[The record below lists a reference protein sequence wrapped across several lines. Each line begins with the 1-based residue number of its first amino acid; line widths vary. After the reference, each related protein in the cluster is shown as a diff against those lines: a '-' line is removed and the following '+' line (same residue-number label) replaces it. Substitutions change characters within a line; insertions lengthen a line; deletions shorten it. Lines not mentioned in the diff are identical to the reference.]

1 MEYFGSFSFR
11 KLKEEIIGDGN
22 KTRQQVEELL
32 TVRITIDLL
41 SFFTRKNQRKASASN
56 SGSGITQPLP
66 LPLPLPLPE
75 KKHIILKIN
84 KNKQNQRCL
93 IIQTPQSYCNTT
105 GKRKRDAE
113 TENWVPEK
121 PNPPRNRNRNAENEE
136 DWVPEKPNPPK
147 KRPPDPNPKPN
158 LKPNAPTL
166 PNPPP
171 DLPLHFK
178 NRINAMN
185 GTQLVLIIQKPLS
198 DTVVNIH
205 NSRLSIPLSQIKP
218 QDFLTEDEIKDFDK
232 HNKIMEEVPFIDPSG
247 EVNTMTLTQWDMRKP
262 SGTKSS
268 SYILRTNWNKVL
280 KANLKTTSELKAKRV
295 IQIWSFRRQV
305 GDEQQLGLALVVLN
319 TEGEGSSSS

>member
-1 MEYFGSFSFR
+1 MEDFGSFSFR

-32 TVRITIDLL
+32 AVRITIDFLCL
-41 SFFTRKNQRKASASN
+41 C
-56 SGSGITQPLP
+56 L
-66 LPLPLPLPE
+66 LPLPLPE
-75 KKHIILKIN
+75 KKPIILKIN

-113 TENWVPEK
+113 TEDWVPEK

-147 KRPPDPNPKPN
+147 KRPPDPN

-185 GTQLVLIIQKPLS
+185 GTQLVLIIQKPLT
-198 DTVVNIH
+198 DTDVNIH

-232 HNKIMEEVPFIDPSG
+232 HNKVMEEVPFIDPSG

-280 KANLKTTSELKAKRV
+280 KANLKTTSELKAKK
-295 IQIWSFRRQV
+295 
-305 GDEQQLGLALVVLN
+305 GDPNLVFP
-319 TEGEGSSSS
+319 TPSW

>member
-1 MEYFGSFSFR
+1 MEDFGSFKR
-11 KLKEEIIGDGN
+11 LKEEVTGDGN
-22 KTRQQVEELL
+22 KTRQQ
-32 TVRITIDLL
+32 
-41 SFFTRKNQRKASASN
+41 
-56 SGSGITQPLP
+56 
-66 LPLPLPLPE
+66 
-75 KKHIILKIN
+75 
-84 KNKQNQRCL
+84 
-93 IIQTPQSYCNTT
+93 
-105 GKRKRDAE
+105 RDAE
-113 TENWVPEK
+113 T
-121 PNPPRNRNRNAENEE
+121 E

-147 KRPPDPNPKPN
+147 KRPPDLNPKPN

-185 GTQLVLIIQKPLS
+185 GTQLVLIIQKPLT
-198 DTVVNIH
+198 DTDVNIH

-232 HNKIMEEVPFIDPSG
+232 HNKVMEEVPFIDPSG
-247 EVNTMTLTQWDMRKP
+247 EVNTMTLTQWDIRKP

>member
-1 MEYFGSFSFR
+1 MEDFGSFKR
-11 KLKEEIIGDGN
+11 LKEEVTGDGN
-22 KTRQQVEELL
+22 KTRQQVEDWL
-32 TVRITIDLL
+32 TERVMIDLL
-41 SFFTRKNQRKASASN
+41 NFFARKNQRKAPASASN
-56 SGSGITQPLP
+56 SGSGFTR
-66 LPLPLPLPE
+66 PLPLPLPE
-75 KKHIILKIN
+75 KKPIILNIN
-84 KNKQNQRCL
+84 RNKQNPRCL

-113 TENWVPEK
+113 TEDWVPEK
-121 PNPPRNRNRNAENEE
+121 PNPPSNRNTNAENEE

-147 KRPPDPNPKPN
+147 KRPPDLNPKPN
-158 LKPNAPTL
+158 LKPNAPTF

-178 NRINAMN
+178 NRINAIN
-185 GTQLVLIIQKPLS
+185 DTQLVLIIQKPLT
-198 DTVVNIH
+198 DTDVNIH

-232 HNKIMEEVPFIDPSG
+232 HNKVMEEVPFIEPSG
-247 EVNTMTLTQWDMRKP
+247 EINTMTLTQWDIRKP

-295 IQIWSFRRQV
+295 IQIWSF
-305 GDEQQLGLALVVLN
+305 
-319 TEGEGSSSS
+319 

>member
-1 MEYFGSFSFR
+1 MEYFGSFSFK

-32 TVRITIDLL
+32 TVRIMIDLL
-41 SFFTRKNQRKASASN
+41 NFFARKNQRKASASN

-66 LPLPLPLPE
+66 LPLPLSLPE
-75 KKHIILKIN
+75 KKPIILKIN
-84 KNKQNQRCL
+84 KNKQNQRSL

-113 TENWVPEK
+113 TEDWVPET

-178 NRINAMN
+178 NDRINAMN
-185 GTQLVLIIQKPLS
+185 GTQLVLIIQKPLT
-198 DTVVNIH
+198 DTDVNIH
-205 NSRLSIPLSQIKP
+205 NSRLSITFKP
-218 QDFLTEDEIKDFDK
+218 DQTSRFLDR
-232 HNKIMEEVPFIDPSG
+232 G
-247 EVNTMTLTQWDMRKP
+247 
-262 SGTKSS
+262 
-268 SYILRTNWNKVL
+268 
-280 KANLKTTSELKAKRV
+280 
-295 IQIWSFRRQV
+295 
-305 GDEQQLGLALVVLN
+305 
-319 TEGEGSSSS
+319 